1 MLKVNNRNI
10 RKRGELCSKLT
21 LIKPESSG
29 VFIANFEHISQLF
42 QVFLLLTLN
51 RSILAAI
58 SVKNYDITNNHV
70 IMRFSKTLLDSPAES
85 SEDRITGLLQRKNG
99 IEYMHPANI
108 YLFNTKNRNIRKRCE
123 ICSKLTIKTPDRRL
137 WHCSGIF
144 IINFEC
150 ILHFFQVF
158 LLLTLTK

>member
-29 VFIANFEHISQLF
+29 VANFEHISQLF

-51 RSILAAI
+51 RSMLAAI

-70 IMRFSKTLLDSPAES
+70 IMRFSKTLLDSPADS
-85 SEDRITGLLQRKNG
+85 SEDRITGLL
-99 IEYMHPANI
+99 
-108 YLFNTKNRNIRKRCE
+108 
-123 ICSKLTIKTPDRRL
+123 
-137 WHCSGIF
+137 
-144 IINFEC
+144 
-150 ILHFFQVF
+150 
-158 LLLTLTK
+158 